1 MENVPLD
8 EKRRMLMKKSPW
20 WFLVSFTL
28 LIPTFCLGADF
39 HELKDLPL
47 EWKPTNAVSS
57 YGAIDMTVY
66 KKVRLMVTPFGDTR
80 KKPAEIGRNIEK
92 KFAGRNMLVTT
103 KDSVPDW
110 LTFRF
115 ARIFSDFDLAVVKG
129 DGNLKLE
136 AEVIKFYVTEE
147 STYKA
152 EVSLKVRLK
161 SADNKKIWEGMATGT
176 ASRFGSSFRA
186 DNYFESLS
194 DATISAVHN
203 LLKNNSFVQAVYK
216 TL

>member
-1 MENVPLD
+1 
-8 EKRRMLMKKSPW
+8 MKKYHWMLIGS
-20 WFLVSFTL
+20 LAL
-28 LIPTFCLGADF
+28 LIPVFCLGAAF
-39 HELKDLPL
+39 SELKDIPL
-47 EWKPTNAVSS
+47 EWKPTNAIST

-66 KKVRLMVTPFGDTR
+66 KKVRLVVAPFGDAR

-92 KFAGRNMLVTT
+92 KFAAQNMLVTT

-115 ARIFSDFDLAVVKG
+115 ARILSDFDLTVVKS

-136 AEVIKFYVTEE
+136 AEVIKFFVTEE

-161 SADNKKIWEGMATGT
+161 SADNKKIWEGLTTGT
-176 ASRFGSSFRA
+176 ASRFGGSFRA
-186 DNYFESLS
+186 DNYFEALS
-194 DATISAVHN
+194 DATISSVHN
-203 LLKNNSFVQAVYK
+203 LLKNNSFLVAVHK
-216 TL
+216 NL